1 LPLHTIGTPSKLTTE
16 IVYGTIDTIHT
27 EIQTKLRTYAASDEL
42 ISINVVPCHNGNG
55 YMGIITREDQ

>member
-16 IVYGTIDTIHT
+16 IVYGEIDSIHT
-27 EIQTKLRTYAASDEL
+27 VIQAKLRTYAASDE
-42 ISINVVPCHNGNG
+42 IIAINVVACHNGTG